1 MKTYLRHR
9 ILNVVDVKELFAL
22 EYLDFEGKYKNYSEK
37 HNFFEMCFV
46 LDGEITLKLDGDT
59 SILSRGELILIEPNA
74 EHSYLSLNG
83 NRNRVFVVC
92 FASPSIAV
100 RSLAGRRFS
109 LTRDQ
114 EYFLNKI
121 IEESAGTFWTNEKD
135 LLELLPTPNFG
146 GQQVILLIIEYLLID
161 LIRQSSE
168 EKNPSIVFLNG
179 KNFYPDLV
187 ELIKGYL
194 EKNIGKRLTLDSI
207 SEKFNYSRS
216 FICKIFKEH
225 TGESL
230 ITYFNRIKIEHA
242 KQILE
247 QSERSISEISELL
260 AFSEPKYFCSIF
272 KKQVNLSPAA
282 YREMVRKTEKG
293 DQNDTDCPW

>member
-1 MKTYLRHR
+1 M
-9 ILNVVDVKELFAL
+9 
-22 EYLDFEGKYKNYSEK
+22 
-37 HNFFEMCFV
+37 
-46 LDGEITLKLDGDT
+46 
-59 SILSRGELILIEPNA
+59 
-74 EHSYLSLNG
+74 
-83 NRNRVFVVC
+83 
-92 FASPSIAV
+92 
-100 RSLAGRRFS
+100 
-109 LTRDQ
+109 
-114 EYFLNKI
+114 
-121 IEESAGTFWTNEKD
+121 
-135 LLELLPTPNFG
+135 
-146 GQQVILLIIEYLLID
+146 
-161 LIRQSSE
+161 
-168 EKNPSIVFLNG
+168 NG

-194 EKNIGKRLTLDSI
+194 EKNIGKRLTLDAI

-230 ITYFNRIKIEHA
+230 ITYFNRIKIEQA